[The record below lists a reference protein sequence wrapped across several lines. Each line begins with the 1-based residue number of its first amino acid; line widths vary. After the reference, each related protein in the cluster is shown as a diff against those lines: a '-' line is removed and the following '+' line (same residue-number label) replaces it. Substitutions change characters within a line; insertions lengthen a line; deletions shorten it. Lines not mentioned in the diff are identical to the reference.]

1 MTLARVI
8 VCAFFVLS
16 MILLLLVFKT
26 NILTPKQFK
35 KYFVATTLVYISG
48 TIMIFAI
55 VFANKQM
62 PWSFAI
68 ISELSILCV
77 YVFLMYM
84 THRMGKN
91 LQSIMEDI
99 ENKKIKGKNDEE
111 ID

>member
-8 VCAFFVLS
+8 VCAFFALA
-16 MILLLLVFKT
+16 MILLLIVIKT

-35 KYFVATTLVYISG
+35 KYFIATTLVYISG
-48 TIMIFAI
+48 TVLIFAI

-68 ISELSILCV
+68 ISELSIIFV
-77 YVFLMYM
+77 YIFSMYM
-84 THRMGKN
+84 THRMGMN